1 MQVEIS
7 KIQDKDIKKAK
18 EFCLDIFEENNLKD
32 FFSGK
37 REVFFVAKFKK
48 RIVACGGLKELSRD
62 EGLLKRFYVAKEFR
76 GKGLA
81 EKMIKKIKE
90 FAGEKRYKTIVL
102 DVFKNNERAK
112 KFFQKQGFQV
122 FTPSSSEKWLE
133 SQHPEKFQFRRI
145 LASKTKF
152 FKSKSLS
159 RPPSAIVEGD
169 CRQTNP
175 MI

>member
-1 MQVEIS
+1 MQVEIT
-7 KIQDKDIKKAK
+7 KIQDKDIKGVK
-18 EFCLDIFEENNLKD
+18 EFCLGIFEEMKWDKSFVYGFDNLKD

-145 LASKTKF
+145 NL
-152 FKSKSLS
+152 
-159 RPPSAIVEGD
+159 
-169 CRQTNP
+169 
-175 MI
+175 